1 MFIELDGGSKMY
13 QPNDIELAANYVNT
27 GKKKEAREILRNI
40 LSIDNRNERAW
51 MIFADAAEK
60 KEHEIKCL
68 INVLKINPNNEEAK
82 QRLFLLNNSITDNE
96 NQSQVINKRR
106 ICPYCKEVV
115 KDDAIVC
122 RYCGRNISTLNQR
135 IKRFIKIFFRNLIIL
150 VILIIILYI
159 IGGPIMGMVFQVY
172 WLLFG
177 PLGLLRLIVSALPY
191 RR

>member
-1 MFIELDGGSKMY
+1 MY

-177 PLGLLRLIVSALPY
+177 PLGLLLLIVSALPY